1 MVAYVNRFFFF
12 RDFHVYKTK
21 HTHEQLSLILTITG
35 IGHQQH
41 ILLLSLTWYYVYIYT
56 CFCDILQW
64 SFIVSSSLYFW
75 DFFPDQIGIVV
86 NSILEKE

>member
-41 ILLLSLTWYYVYIYT
+41 ILLL
-56 CFCDILQW
+56 
-64 SFIVSSSLYFW
+64 
-75 DFFPDQIGIVV
+75 
-86 NSILEKE
+86 